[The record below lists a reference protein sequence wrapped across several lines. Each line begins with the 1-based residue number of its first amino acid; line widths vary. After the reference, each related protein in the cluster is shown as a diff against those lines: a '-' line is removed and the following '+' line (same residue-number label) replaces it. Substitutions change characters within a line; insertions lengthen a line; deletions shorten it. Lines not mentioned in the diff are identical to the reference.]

1 MKSKNSNNYKR
12 KQKKGKKTRKRNNRK
27 NHKKNHKKN
36 KTRKNQKGAGISRLL
51 DDAKNFFRFRPKLNK
66 ATSGAISGLD
76 KLNSKLEGLLTKFG
90 DKRVELK
97 KDVVSRYNKTMGLFQ
112 KNLKAITDK
121 INVDADGNPLTDQ
134 NCPCCG
140 QPMPNIKILV

>member
-1 MKSKNSNNYKR
+1 MPTEDTLKIKMY
-12 KQKKGKKTRKRNNRK
+12 
-27 NHKKNHKKN
+27 
-36 KTRKNQKGAGISRLL
+36 
-51 DDAKNFFRFRPKLNK
+51 
-66 ATSGAISGLD
+66 

-121 INVDADGNPLTDQ
+121 INVLNQL
-134 NCPCCG
+134 
-140 QPMPNIKILV
+140 I